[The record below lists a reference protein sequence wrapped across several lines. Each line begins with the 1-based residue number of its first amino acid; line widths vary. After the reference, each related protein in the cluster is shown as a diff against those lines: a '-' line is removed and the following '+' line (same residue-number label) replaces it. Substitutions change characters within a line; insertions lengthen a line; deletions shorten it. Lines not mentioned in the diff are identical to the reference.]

1 MKIVILDGYTEN
13 PGDLSWDMFKKLGD
27 VAIYDR
33 TPEEE
38 VLKRIGNAEIVIT
51 NKVPFDRER
60 MLQLPNLKHIA
71 VTAAGYN
78 TIDVEAAKELGIIV
92 TNTPNYGS
100 NGVAQMTFAHI
111 LEITNN
117 VALHS
122 DSVKKGEWSNNI
134 EWCYWHKPI
143 IGLKGKRIGI
153 IGYGN
158 IGKEVGNIAKA
169 FGMDIAVYDKNNHSD
184 VMNLSLDEIFKT
196 SDIITLHCPL
206 LPETK
211 NIICKENIEKMKDG
225 VIIIN
230 TSRGPLVNG
239 EDLTEA
245 VKNGKV
251 YAAGV
256 DVLSSEPPALND
268 PMTNCENVNV
278 TPHIAWAAIESRQN
292 IMDICFDNLKS
303 YLEGNPKNVVNK

>member
-100 NGVAQMTFAHI
+100 SGVAQMTFAHI

-169 FGMDIAVYDKNNHSD
+169 FGMDIAVYDKKFIS
-184 VMNLSLDEIFKT
+184 
-196 SDIITLHCPL
+196 
-206 LPETK
+206 
-211 NIICKENIEKMKDG
+211 
-225 VIIIN
+225 
-230 TSRGPLVNG
+230 
-239 EDLTEA
+239 
-245 VKNGKV
+245 
-251 YAAGV
+251 
-256 DVLSSEPPALND
+256 
-268 PMTNCENVNV
+268 
-278 TPHIAWAAIESRQN
+278 
-292 IMDICFDNLKS
+292 
-303 YLEGNPKNVVNK
+303 

>member
-1 MKIVILDGYTEN
+1 
-13 PGDLSWDMFKKLGD
+13 
-27 VAIYDR
+27 
-33 TPEEE
+33 
-38 VLKRIGNAEIVIT
+38 
-51 NKVPFDRER
+51 
-60 MLQLPNLKHIA
+60 
-71 VTAAGYN
+71 
-78 TIDVEAAKELGIIV
+78 
-92 TNTPNYGS
+92 
-100 NGVAQMTFAHI
+100 MTFAHI

-134 EWCYWHKPI
+134 EWCYWHKSI

-184 VMNLSLDEIFKT
+184 VINLSLDEIFKT

-206 LPETK
+206 LPETR

-256 DVLSSEPPALND
+256 DVLSIEPPALND